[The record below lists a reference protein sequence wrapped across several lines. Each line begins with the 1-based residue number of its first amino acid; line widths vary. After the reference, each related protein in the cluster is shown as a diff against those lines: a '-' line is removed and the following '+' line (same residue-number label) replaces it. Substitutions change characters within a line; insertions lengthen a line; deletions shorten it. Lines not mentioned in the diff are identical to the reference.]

1 MRISDWSSD
10 VCSSDLCLNFEHI
23 RPPPAWGRGQGW
35 AATLQGATPLRVA
48 SKLATLAAP
57 PARRGDVRSLSRRR
71 PEPGPDRQMVR
82 GARGEGP
89 QVDAGRNGFE
99 VGRGEDAV
107 EPCHRAA
114 AVKAVAGVAT
124 AMAGPEI
131 GEATAVA
138 APFVAVHHP
147 ATPG

>member
-23 RPPPAWGRGQGW
+23 RPPPACGRGQGW

-71 PEPGPDRQMVR
+71 PEPGPDRDRKSVVEGKSVSVR
-82 GARGEGP
+82 
-89 QVDAGRNGFE
+89 VDLGGSRLIKKKKKNNTTKE
-99 VGRGEDAV
+99 NN
-107 EPCHRAA
+107 
-114 AVKAVAGVAT
+114 K
-124 AMAGPEI
+124 
-131 GEATAVA
+131 
-138 APFVAVHHP
+138 
-147 ATPG
+147 